1 MEINK
6 RKVEILKAIIHSY
19 IEEGEAIGS
28 RTISKKYNLG
38 VSSATIRNEMSDL
51 EELGYLI
58 KPHTS
63 AGRVPS
69 DKAYRLYVDNLLVNK
84 EKNKYYKQIKRI
96 LQDEI
101 NEMDMFLKN
110 SSRILAQLTK
120 YTSLIIAPQFKKSKL
135 KHIQLVSVSK
145 NKVLIVMIMQNNIVK
160 NVILNLKTPIPEHQ
174 LSKISNLL
182 NEKFTGLRLDKIDL
196 QLKKKIKQEIYSI
209 RNKYDKKIDGLI
221 HLLIHNLNEYD
232 KIDVYSNGI
241 NNMLNFPEYKDTEKI
256 REFLSFVED
265 KDNIAKLLLKNSGED
280 FDITIGHENIF
291 DEIRK
296 CSLITATYKFNG
308 ITVGKLGVIGPTRMD
323 YETVIPIV
331 KALSYNVNEIIENN
345 FKEQNKE

>member
-1 MEINK
+1 MELNK
-6 RKVEILKAIIHSY
+6 RKIEILKAIIHSY

-28 RTISKKYNLG
+28 RTLSKKYDLG

-51 EELGYLI
+51 EDLGYLI

-69 DKAYRLYVDNLLVNK
+69 DKAYRLYVDNILINK
-84 EKNKYYKQIKRI
+84 GKTKYHRQIKKI

-101 NEMDMFLKN
+101 SEMDMFLRN

-120 YTSLIIAPQFKKSKL
+120 YTSLIIAPQFKKSRL
-135 KHIQLVSVSK
+135 KHVQLVSVSK

-160 NVILNLKTPIPEHQ
+160 NVILNLKTPIPEQQ
-174 LSKISNLL
+174 LNKISNLL
-182 NEKFTGLRLDKIDL
+182 NKKLTGLRLEKIDIE
-196 QLKKKIKQEIYSI
+196 LKQRIKQEIYSI
-209 RNKYDKKIDGLI
+209 RNKYDQKIDELM
-221 HLLIHNLNEYD
+221 HLLINNLNEYN
-232 KIDVYSNGI
+232 KVDVYSDGL
-241 NNMLNFPEYKDTEKI
+241 NNMLNFPEYNDTEKI

-265 KDNIAKLLLKNSGED
+265 KDNIAKLLLKNTGED
-280 FDITIGHENIF
+280 LDITIGHENIF

-323 YETVIPIV
+323 YETAIPIV
-331 KALSYNVNEIIENN
+331 KALSYNINEVIEKN
-345 FKEQNKE
+345 FKDQNKE

>member
-196 QLKKKIKQEIYSI
+196 QLKQRIKQEIYSI
-209 RNKYDKKIDGLI
+209 RNKYDQKIDGLI
-221 HLLIHNLNEYD
+221 HLLIHNLNEYN